1 MTGAISIA
9 TGKAST
15 TYLKKAPVFRG
26 FSVAINDSLVM
37 EGCANSCPYSCN
49 AVVLQLW
56 EPSSFH
62 TLPSAKL
69 T

>member
-26 FSVAINDSLVM
+26 FSVAINDRLVM
-37 EGCANSCPYSCN
+37 EVVQTRALTPATPLYCN
-49 AVVLQLW
+49 YGSHRHSIRCHQQ
-56 EPSSFH
+56 S
-62 TLPSAKL
+62 
-69 T
+69 